1 MVSSKPNVSELPIEG
16 KNFQFYNGIEGYFIN
31 WKFVFATE
39 RVLENDVLKQTPKL
53 IAGVIDHIFNS

>member
-31 WKFVFATE
+31 WKFVFATVDNME
-39 RVLENDVLKQTPKL
+39 
-53 IAGVIDHIFNS
+53 FNPHHHHFYV